1 MKTNLTIDNTLS
13 RIETMLDNLS
23 DAATDEERAEM
34 RRNAETS
41 AKLLKLVV
49 QEHANIVRAD
59 DLLGQKANTSEL
71 MGYNAK
77 ETETV

>member
-1 MKTNLTIDNTLS
+1 MRTKLTVDNTLM
-13 RIETMLDNLS
+13 RIEEMLDTLRNASS
-23 DAATDEERAEM
+23 DDERAEI

-59 DLLGQKANTSEL
+59 TLLGRQANTEEIV
-71 MGYNAK
+71 GYGSA
-77 ETETV
+77 ETVS

>member
-13 RIETMLDNLS
+13 RIEAMLDNLS
-23 DAATDEERAEM
+23 KATTDEERAEM

-41 AKLLKLVV
+41 AKLFKLVV

-59 DLLGQKANTSEL
+59 DLLGQKTNTSVL
-71 MGYNAK
+71 MGY
-77 ETETV
+77 TEQ

>member
-1 MKTNLTIDNTLS
+1 
-13 RIETMLDNLS
+13 MLDNLS
-23 DAATDEERAEM
+23 NAATDEERAEM

>member
-1 MKTNLTIDNTLS
+1 MKNTLTIDNTLS
-13 RIETMLDNLS
+13 RIEEMLDNMRN
-23 DAATDEERAEM
+23 AVTDEERAEL

-59 DLLGQKANTSEL
+59 DLLGRKSNSEDI
-71 MGYNAK
+71 MGYERTK
-77 ETETV
+77 EIQ

>member
-23 DAATDEERAEM
+23 NAATDEERAEM

>member
-1 MKTNLTIDNTLS
+1 MKTTLTVDNTLN
-13 RIETMLDNLS
+13 RIEEMLDSLRSASTN
-23 DAATDEERAEM
+23 EERAEI

-59 DLLGQKANTSEL
+59 DLLGRRDNTESV
-71 MGYNAK
+71 MGYGS
-77 ETETV
+77 TEKI

>member
-1 MKTNLTIDNTLS
+1 MKTNLTIDDTLS
-13 RIETMLDNLS
+13 RIEIMLDNLS
-23 DAATDEERAEM
+23 NAATDEERAEM

>member
-13 RIETMLDNLS
+13 RIEAMLDNLS
-23 DAATDEERAEM
+23 KATTDEERAEM

-59 DLLGQKANTSEL
+59 DLLGQKTNTSVL
-71 MGYNAK
+71 MGY
-77 ETETV
+77 TEQ

>member
-1 MKTNLTIDNTLS
+1 MRTKLTVDNTLM
-13 RIETMLDNLS
+13 RIEEMLDTLRNASS
-23 DAATDEERAEM
+23 DDERAEI

-59 DLLGQKANTSEL
+59 TLLGRQTNTEEIV
-71 MGYNAK
+71 GYGSTK
-77 ETETV
+77 TVSG

>member
-1 MKTNLTIDNTLS
+1 MKTTLTVDNTLN
-13 RIETMLDNLS
+13 RIEEMLDSLRSASTN
-23 DAATDEERAEM
+23 EERAEI

-59 DLLGQKANTSEL
+59 DLLGRRDNTESV
-71 MGYNAK
+71 MGYGI
-77 ETETV
+77 TEKI

>member
-1 MKTNLTIDNTLS
+1 MRTKLTVDNTLM
-13 RIETMLDNLS
+13 RIEEMLDTLRNASS
-23 DAATDEERAEM
+23 DDERAEI

-59 DLLGQKANTSEL
+59 TLLGRQTNTEEIV
-71 MGYNAK
+71 GYGS
-77 ETETV
+77 TETVSG